1 VLEPWKVLTLIN
13 LSSWAILK
21 KNVKVEKPTF
31 MLIGKLRGEKKLS
44 KIVAVH
50 SYKGGTGKTL
60 MSVNLAATFAK
71 HGKKVCLFDL
81 DFRAPSL
88 FAILKVENTEFWL
101 NDYLNGKCEI
111 TKTLIDLSS
120 RLGGRDNFYASLA
133 NPTTEAIREMSAKD
147 RKWEMRALGRL
158 LSLRNVLLNDQHFD
172 YLVFDTSPGLQYSS
186 INAIVTA
193 DFVVVA
199 TTGDRSDVDGTRRML
214 RELYNL
220 FEKKTGLVMNKVLD
234 PTSKSRLDE
243 LSVKVKDVYQ
253 VPMLG
258 LVPCFCEVLRAE
270 GNLIFVQDRSSH
282 PFTKI
287 LDEMARKI
295 ENNQVN

>member
-1 VLEPWKVLTLIN
+1 M
-13 LSSWAILK
+13 A
-21 KNVKVEKPTF
+21 
-31 MLIGKLRGEKKLS
+31 

-60 MSVNLAATFAK
+60 LSINLAATLVSQ
-71 HGKKVCLFDL
+71 GKNVCLFDL

-88 FAILKVENTEFWL
+88 FAILGMESTECWL
-101 NDYLNGKCEI
+101 NDYLNGTCDIGKVLVDI
-111 TKTLIDLSS
+111 SKKVP
-120 RLGGRDNFYASLA
+120 GGGKFFVGLA
-133 NPTTEAIREMSAKD
+133 NPATEAIRDMSAKD

-158 LSLRNVLLNDQHFD
+158 LSLRNALLNEKGFD

-199 TTGDRSDVDGTRRML
+199 TTGDKSDVDGTRRML

-220 FEKKTGLVMNKVLD
+220 FEKKTGLVINKVLD
-234 PTSKSRLDE
+234 ASSLSKRQE
-243 LSVKVKDVYQ
+243 MGKKIREVYQ

-258 LVPCFCEVLRAE
+258 LVPCFCDILRAE
-270 GNLIFVQDRSSH
+270 GGLIFCRDKPDH

-287 LDEMARKI
+287 LDEMAKKI
-295 ENNQVN
+295 DCNETN

>member
-1 VLEPWKVLTLIN
+1 
-13 LSSWAILK
+13 
-21 KNVKVEKPTF
+21 
-31 MLIGKLRGEKKLS
+31 M
-44 KIVAVH
+44 
-50 SYKGGTGKTL
+50 
-60 MSVNLAATFAK
+60 
-71 HGKKVCLFDL
+71 D
-81 DFRAPSL
+81 
-88 FAILKVENTEFWL
+88 FWL

-111 TKTLIDLSS
+111 TKTLIDLSG
-120 RLGGRDNFYASLA
+120 RLGGADNFFASLA

-158 LSLRNVLLNDQHFD
+158 LSLRNTLLNDQHFD

-199 TTGDRSDVDGTRRML
+199 TTGDRSDVNGTQRML

-234 PTSKSRLDE
+234 PTSKSRRDE
-243 LSVKVKDVYQ
+243 LSAKIKNVYQ

-270 GNLIFVQDRSSH
+270 GNLIFVQDKPNH

-287 LDEMARKI
+287 LDEMARQI

>member
-1 VLEPWKVLTLIN
+1 VK
-13 LSSWAILK
+13 LK
-21 KNVKVEKPTF
+21 MKT
-31 MLIGKLRGEKKLS
+31 GK
-44 KIVAVH
+44 IIAVH

-60 MSVNLAATFAK
+60 ISVNLAATFAK

-88 FAILKVENTEFWL
+88 FAIFKIESANFWL
-101 NDYLNGKCEI
+101 NDYLNGKCNINE
-111 TKTLIDLSS
+111 TFTNLSNRIS
-120 RLGGRDNFYASLA
+120 VDGKFFAALA
-133 NPTTEAIREMSAKD
+133 NPATEAIREMSSKD
-147 RKWEMRALGRL
+147 RKWEMHALGKL
-158 LSLRNVLLNDQHFD
+158 LSLRNTLLEDQKFD

-199 TTGDRSDVDGTRRML
+199 TTGDRSDVNGTRRML

-220 FEKKTGLVMNKVLD
+220 FEKKTGLVINKVLES
-234 PTSKSRLDE
+234 TSKSKKDE
-243 LSVKVKDVYQ
+243 MDQKIQSVYQ

-270 GNLIFVQDRSSH
+270 GNLIFAQDKPNH
-282 PFTKI
+282 PFTRI
-287 LDEMARKI
+287 MDDMARRI
-295 ENNQVN
+295 ENNDIF

>member
-1 VLEPWKVLTLIN
+1 
-13 LSSWAILK
+13 
-21 KNVKVEKPTF
+21 
-31 MLIGKLRGEKKLS
+31 MS
-44 KIVAVH
+44 KIIAVH

-71 HGKKVCLFDL
+71 RGKKVCLLDL

-88 FAILKVENTEFWL
+88 FAILKVENAECWL
-101 NDYLNGKCEI
+101 NDYLNGVCDIK
-111 TKTLIDLSS
+111 KVLVDLSS
-120 RLGGRDNFYASLA
+120 RIPGSGKLFVGLA
-133 NPTTEAIREMSAKD
+133 NPSTEAIRDMSAKD

-158 LSLRNVLLNDQHFD
+158 LSLRNTLLNSNEFD

-199 TTGDRSDVDGTRRML
+199 TTGDRSDVNGTRRML
-214 RELYNL
+214 NELYNL
-220 FEKKTGLVMNKVLD
+220 FEKKTGLVLNKVLD
-234 PTSKSRLDE
+234 AASKSKKDE
-243 LSVKVKDVYQ
+243 MHDKVKTVYN
-253 VPMLG
+253 VPLLG
-258 LVPCFCEVLRAE
+258 LVPCFCEILRAE
-270 GNLIFVQDRSSH
+270 GNFIFVQDKQDH

-295 ENNQVN
+295 ENNEVN